1 MSVQQNIYVIWGVW
15 LNYDDFYTLLKNKY
29 NLTKDEVYDQ
39 IIEEYRDSA
48 FEGIKH
54 KNKLCV
60 IMDGMCGKYVIIG
73 HVIAKSDENQQGLE
87 KVIAIQA
94 LPSKL
99 KKQIKTNLRE
109 IFDIEENPQW
119 LIVNHYT

>member
-1 MSVQQNIYVIWGVW
+1 MSVNQNIYVIWGVR

-29 NLTKDEVYDQ
+29 NLTTDEVYDQ

-73 HVIAKSDENQQGLE
+73 YVIAKSDENQQGLE
-87 KVIAIQA
+87 EVIAIQA

-119 LIVNHYT
+119 LIVNHYR